1 MKRSFKKMIAV
12 LCAIAMVVTS
22 VTVYNTQTAVAS
34 ANATANGKVYTVT
47 DGTNEGFTGF
57 TCNGMEIFNETDGHI
72 GFAWGEKV
80 DSESIK
86 VSINDA
92 EVTTYNATANGIFV
106 NYSQFKDFAD
116 GEYPILVTATTSGET
131 AKDVKGNATLKIQDQ
146 GETEP
151 AVTDPSAVK
160 WDDISRLGNETTDQG
175 NLDKFKAYV
184 SPANPKKLEVIN
196 IQTKNDVNALYM
208 PNNDSLA
215 DKIEVNGADV
225 TSDCIT
231 DGAQTFVPVS
241 LLTKMYNSV
250 VIATVNSN
258 ELSAFIFNKAGEG
271 GDTPVDPETTPGN
284 VETTPGDEETTPVD
298 VETTP
303 GDEETTPVDVETTPG
318 DEETTPVD
326 VETTPGDEETT
337 PVDVETTPGDE
348 ETTPGDVETTPTPAD
363 IVLDQELAAPADDN
377 NYQVG
382 GYNVYVGKWNGST
395 AVAGIDAA
403 DKNHIKIQQ
412 KTCQNWDPWGIQ
424 VGKKVAGLT
433 PGETY
438 TYTVEMKA
446 SPVDGNYK
454 KTGDDTLYPLQAEQ
468 TVEIQVTATE
478 DGAADFVIGLGG
490 VGLAVVVD
498 INNPILKD
506 SKGNVVDM
514 DKTGDVETTPDAVE
528 TTTPDAAE
536 TTTPSVVETTT
547 QASATT
553 EAPKTTT
560 AAPKVTTKKALGK
573 TTVKSASKKK
583 AATKV
588 KLTFKKVKGAK
599 KYQVQISK
607 TKKFKKVLVKKT
619 VKKVKVTIKSKKVKN
634 QKKLYVRVR
643 AVGAKKWSKA
653 KKIKI
658 KK

>member
-271 GDTPVDPETTPGN
+271 GDTPVDP
-284 VETTPGDEETTPVD
+284 
-298 VETTP
+298 
-303 GDEETTPVDVETTPG
+303 
-318 DEETTPVD
+318 
-326 VETTPGDEETT
+326 
-337 PVDVETTPGDE
+337 
-348 ETTPGDVETTPTPAD
+348 ETTPTPAD

>member
-47 DGTNEGFTGF
+47 DGTNEGLTGF

-86 VSINDA
+86 VSINGA

-106 NYSQFKDFAD
+106 NCSQFKDFAD

-160 WDDISRLGNETTDQG
+160 WDDISWLGNETTDQG

-208 PNNDSLA
+208 SNDDSPA
-215 DKIEVNGADV
+215 DRIEVNGADV

-250 VIATVNSN
+250 VITTVNSN

-271 GDTPVDPETTPGN
+271 GNTPVDPETTPGN
-284 VETTPGDEETTPVD
+284 
-298 VETTP
+298 
-303 GDEETTPVDVETTPG
+303 
-318 DEETTPVD
+318 
-326 VETTPGDEETT
+326 
-337 PVDVETTPGDE
+337 VETTPGDE

>member
-34 ANATANGKVYTVT
+34 A
-47 DGTNEGFTGF
+47 
-57 TCNGMEIFNETDGHI
+57 
-72 GFAWGEKV
+72 
-80 DSESIK
+80 
-86 VSINDA
+86 
-92 EVTTYNATANGIFV
+92 NATANGIFV

-160 WDDISRLGNETTDQG
+160 RDDISWLGNETTDQG

-208 PNNDSLA
+208 PNNDSPA

-250 VIATVNSN
+250 VITTVNSN
-258 ELSAFIFNKAGEG
+258 ELSAFIFDKAGEG
-271 GDTPVDPETTPGN
+271 GNTPVDPETTPGN
-284 VETTPGDEETTPVD
+284 VGR
-298 VETTP
+298 
-303 GDEETTPVDVETTPG
+303 
-318 DEETTPVD
+318 
-326 VETTPGDEETT
+326 
-337 PVDVETTPGDE
+337 
-348 ETTPGDVETTPTPAD
+348 
-363 IVLDQELAAPADDN
+363 
-377 NYQVG
+377 
-382 GYNVYVGKWNGST
+382 
-395 AVAGIDAA
+395 
-403 DKNHIKIQQ
+403 
-412 KTCQNWDPWGIQ
+412 
-424 VGKKVAGLT
+424 
-433 PGETY
+433 
-438 TYTVEMKA
+438 
-446 SPVDGNYK
+446 
-454 KTGDDTLYPLQAEQ
+454 
-468 TVEIQVTATE
+468 
-478 DGAADFVIGLGG
+478 
-490 VGLAVVVD
+490 
-498 INNPILKD
+498 
-506 SKGNVVDM
+506 
-514 DKTGDVETTPDAVE
+514 TPDAVE

-619 VKKVKVTIKSKKVKN
+619 VRKVSVTIKSKKVKN
-634 QKKLYVRVR
+634 QKKLYVRIR

>member
-1 MKRSFKKMIAV
+1 MIAV

-271 GDTPVDPETTPGN
+271 GDTPVDP
-284 VETTPGDEETTPVD
+284 
-298 VETTP
+298 
-303 GDEETTPVDVETTPG
+303 ETTPVDVETTPG

>member
-47 DGTNEGFTGF
+47 DGTNEGFAGF

-80 DSESIK
+80 DPESIK

-160 WDDISRLGNETTDQG
+160 WDDISWLGNGTTDQG

-208 PNNDSLA
+208 PNNDSPA

-250 VIATVNSN
+250 VITTVNSN

-271 GDTPVDPETTPGN
+271 GNTPVDP
-284 VETTPGDEETTPVD
+284 ETTPVD

-303 GDEETTPVDVETTPG
+303 GDEETTPV
-318 DEETTPVD
+318 
-326 VETTPGDEETT
+326 
-337 PVDVETTPGDE
+337 
-348 ETTPGDVETTPTPAD
+348 DVETTPTPAD

>member
-284 VETTPGDEETTPVD
+284 
-298 VETTP
+298 
-303 GDEETTPVDVETTPG
+303 
-318 DEETTPVD
+318 